1 MFSRTSGSHVGDNWF
16 SPLPHPSS
24 PQQRRIYV
32 YEAGLT
38 QVYPSR
44 ENVRSCR
51 ETNTRVRSG
60 NSWLRSLRPRGPWA
74 VSGVV
79 DAVLPFES
87 SPLRTSWTLPL
98 QRLTKVLIIYTCFS
112 WYADSDKWKTLS
124 MWWMCSQVC
133 FSGHPLFTGGAHV
146 FAFLSLRFWILSS
159 HTLHISRTV
168 SRWLLWQQP
177 EK

>member
-1 MFSRTSGSHVGDNWF
+1 MFSRTSGSHVGDNWV
-16 SPLPHPSS
+16 SSLPRPSS
-24 PQQRRIYV
+24 PQQRHIYV

-51 ETNTRVRSG
+51 EMNTSVRSG
-60 NSWLRSLRPRGPWA
+60 NSWLRSLRPLGPWA

-79 DAVLPFES
+79 DAVLPLES

-133 FSGHPLFTGGAHV
+133 FSGHPLFTGGARLRISLFKILNFI
-146 FAFLSLRFWILSS
+146 FAHFA
-159 HTLHISRTV
+159 H
-168 SRWLLWQQP
+168 
-177 EK
+177 